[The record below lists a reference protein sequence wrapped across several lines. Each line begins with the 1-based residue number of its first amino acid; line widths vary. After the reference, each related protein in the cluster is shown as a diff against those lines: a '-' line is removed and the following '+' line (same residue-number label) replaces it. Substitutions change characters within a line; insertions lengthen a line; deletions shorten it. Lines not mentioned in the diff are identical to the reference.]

1 MSVTQISSD
10 TIDPN
15 ELVTVSRKDL
25 MTLLEINIPWN
36 TLYPGF
42 FMSVVRLRK
51 DVGLPK
57 FPERYLYARQEK
69 FESKTYE

>member
-1 MSVTQISSD
+1 
-10 TIDPN
+10 
-15 ELVTVSRKDL
+15 